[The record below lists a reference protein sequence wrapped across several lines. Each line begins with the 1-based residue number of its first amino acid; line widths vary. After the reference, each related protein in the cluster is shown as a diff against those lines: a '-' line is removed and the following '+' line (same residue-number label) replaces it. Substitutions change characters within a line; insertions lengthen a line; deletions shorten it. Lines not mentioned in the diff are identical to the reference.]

1 MSLLREVLLIDDYE
15 ADNFLHRRAIKK
27 SGLAAKITECLNGR
41 EAIDYLL
48 AAGPD
53 GERPQP
59 EMIFVDINMP
69 VMNGWE
75 FIDAYTELA
84 AEHKAGCFVLMM
96 LTTSLNPDDRA
107 RAADVSLVHE
117 LINKPLTTERFREL
131 VEQCFPGRFS
141 GE

>member
-1 MSLLREVLLIDDYE
+1 MELLREVLLIDDYE

-41 EAIDYLL
+41 EAIDYLR

-75 FIDAYTELA
+75 FLEAYSALP
-84 AEHKAGCFVLMM
+84 AEARPDGFVLMM
-96 LTTSLNPDDRA
+96 LTTSLNPDDRK
-107 RAADVSLVHE
+107 RAEENGLVHQ
-117 LINKPLTTERFREL
+117 LIQKPLTAARFAE
-131 VEQCFPGRFS
+131 VVYGCFPGRFQP
-141 GE
+141 